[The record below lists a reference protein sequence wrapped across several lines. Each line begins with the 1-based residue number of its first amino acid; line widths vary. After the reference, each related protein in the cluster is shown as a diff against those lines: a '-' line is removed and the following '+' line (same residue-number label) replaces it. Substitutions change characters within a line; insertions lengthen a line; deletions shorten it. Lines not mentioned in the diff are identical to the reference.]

1 MKAAT
6 KRRKRVR
13 QMLKQRIKSALTVFG
28 GDQNRYLLTGLL
40 ALFWVTFVSDID
52 LIYLFKSS
60 QELRAQ
66 ERQVTHYEQAIRA
79 SYDQLADLTS
89 NPERLE
95 RFAREQYFMK
105 RDNEDL
111 VSHPTG
117 GASRR
122 VNELLHVKRWP

>member
-1 MKAAT
+1 MKAVA
-6 KRRKRVR
+6 KRITRVLP
-13 QMLKQRIKSALTVFG
+13 MLKQQIKSALKVFG
-28 GDQNRYLLTGLL
+28 GDQNRYFLTGGL

-66 ERQVTHYEQAIRA
+66 ERQVEHYERAIQE
-79 SYDQLADLTS
+79 SYKQLADLSS

-111 VSHPTG
+111 FRILPEAQT
-117 GASRR
+117 AD
-122 VNELLHVKRWP
+122 

>member
-1 MKAAT
+1 
-6 KRRKRVR
+6 
-13 QMLKQRIKSALTVFG
+13 MLKERIKSILKAFG
-28 GDQNRYLLTGLL
+28 GDQNRYLLTGAL

-66 ERQVTHYEQAIRA
+66 ERQVEHYERAIQE
-79 SYDQLADLTS
+79 SYKQLADLSS

-111 VSHPTG
+111 FRILPEAQTAEKNYFKLKDGSD
-117 GASRR
+117 
-122 VNELLHVKRWP
+122 

>member
-1 MKAAT
+1 M
-6 KRRKRVR
+6 RRKRVR
-13 QMLKQRIKSALTVFG
+13 QMLKQRIKSTLTVFG
-28 GDQNRYLLTGLL
+28 GDQNRYLLTGAL

-66 ERQVTHYEQAIRA
+66 ERQVAHYEQAIQE
-79 SYDQLADLTS
+79 SYMQLADLSS

-111 VSHPTG
+111 FRILPE
-117 GASRR
+117 AQAA
-122 VNELLHVKRWP
+122 E